1 MRLAVTLNQIISLL
15 FVLCYCYQFLYIVV
29 VLAKKPRRFRETK
42 LCRYAVLCSARNEEE
57 VIAQLVESVRN
68 QDYPQ
73 GLLDMYVV
81 ADNCTDLTAQ
91 RAREAGAI
99 VYERF
104 NTAQRGKG
112 YALDFLIDKIFS
124 SKGEEYYDGFFVFDA
139 DNLLANNYVR
149 EMNRTFT
156 AGHKI
161 VTSCRNAKNYGDN
174 WISAGYGL
182 WFLRESKFL
191 NQARMMLRTSAIVAG
206 TGFLVHRDILRE
218 QGGWKYHLLSE
229 DTQFSVDQILRGRRI
244 AYCAYAMF
252 YDEQPT
258 DFRQSVTQ
266 RMRWAKGYYQV
277 LGKYGSNL
285 VDGGFSGYD
294 LVMTNLPAMILTL
307 GGLGVNLAAMVLS
320 IFGPPITVL
329 HAWELLSNF
338 LWNTYSSML
347 LLGGVTLLSMWKEI
361 RCPAGKKLLYLLAF
375 PLFMF
380 SYLPISVAALFKKV
394 EWTSIKHHAA
404 QKVLEQK

>member
-285 VDGGFSGYD
+285 VDIDGDRWF
-294 LVMTNLPAMILTL
+294 
-307 GGLGVNLAAMVLS
+307 
-320 IFGPPITVL
+320 
-329 HAWELLSNF
+329 H
-338 LWNTYSSML
+338 
-347 LLGGVTLLSMWKEI
+347 
-361 RCPAGKKLLYLLAF
+361 
-375 PLFMF
+375 
-380 SYLPISVAALFKKV
+380 
-394 EWTSIKHHAA
+394 
-404 QKVLEQK
+404 